1 METAKRA
8 TIRLD
13 TPSSTNPTNA
23 SMKKHVLILLLWL
36 ATLNAAIAASP
47 KRIITLNNTLTE
59 TVDALGLGK
68 NLVAVDVTST
78 YPAYVAKLPKA
89 SKNRSVSAEGLLSF
103 DPDIVLAAEGGI
115 NKEIEY
121 QLTAAGIKVVQ
132 IKQLYS
138 PSGTYQL
145 IKDVASA
152 LQVQAKGAALIKS
165 LQTKVNTVISFVKQ
179 HPKKTKVLFIYAR
192 GTGVMMVAGKK
203 TSVDAMISLAGG
215 QNAVTGF
222 DDFKPFTTEALVE
235 ADPDVILMFDF
246 GFNSLGGI
254 ESILKIPG
262 MLQTTAGKN
271 KRIVQ
276 MDSGL
281 LVGFSTRLDQAIIQL
296 HNKL

>member
-1 METAKRA
+1 
-8 TIRLD
+8 
-13 TPSSTNPTNA
+13 
-23 SMKKHVLILLLWL
+23 MKKHIVILILL
-36 ATLNAAIAASP
+36 ATLQTAMSAPP

-78 YPAYVAKLPKA
+78 YPAYVTKLPKA

-103 DPDIVLAAEGGI
+103 NPDIVLAAEGGI

-121 QLTAAGIKVVQ
+121 QLTAAGIKVIQ
-132 IKQLYS
+132 IKQVYS
-138 PSGTYQL
+138 PAGTYQL
-145 IKDVASA
+145 IKDVAAA
-152 LQVQAKGAALIKS
+152 LQVPAKGSALIKL
-165 LQTKVNTVISFVKQ
+165 LQAKVNKAISFVKQ

-203 TSVDAMISLAGG
+203 TSIDAMINLAGG

-235 ADPDVILMFDF
+235 ANPDMILMFDF
-246 GFNSLGGI
+246 GFSSLGGT

-262 MLQTTAGKN
+262 MLQTNAGKS

-276 MDSGL
+276 MDSNL
-281 LVGFSTRLDQAIIQL
+281 LVGFSTRLDQAVIQL
-296 HNKL
+296 HKKL